1 MIGQVF
7 EGRFHILS
15 VLGKGGAGV
24 VYKAKQTHMDRLV
37 AIKMLMSSMVP
48 NDLSFLR
55 FEQEARAAAALEHA
69 NIITIHDFGRSTT
82 GHAYLVMEYLGGKS
96 LDDLLKL
103 DGRLGPDQFLQVF
116 SQICDGLQHAHKRG
130 IVHRDIKPSNIM
142 LVDKD
147 NAITVAK
154 IVDFGLAKLTAQ
166 ESEQHLTKT
175 GMVMGTPLFMSPEQC
190 RGAELDYRSDVYS
203 LGCVM
208 YAALTGQV
216 PLKGDS
222 TLNTLYKHMAESP
235 QPFCVTAPELNLP
248 PALEQVILKALE
260 KDPKCRQQSMSE
272 LRNEI
277 SDAIYTR
284 NLASKSADG
293 GTAKMKDTE
302 SLGTQT
308 VQKSVGE
315 ELSTTIDISRQAK
328 DRASITAPRPEP
340 VGSGQTFANK
350 TATRAHS
357 VPLSEKV
364 KSRIDG
370 GPKFI
375 GISLLGAIVVTIG
388 LCLFAWLNLEKT
400 EEKPQLTQNQN
411 GNIKTNALQ
420 NGPHQTTLSTPSNLV
435 AAPSGSNSPSH
446 LVAPIVPA
454 SSSSSHL
461 VSTHTAPGVVNSVTP
476 SADPTSTTRVTLTPK
491 HTALDN
497 SLTRQSPPH
506 KSPQLIRKEIL
517 DRALE
522 DKRQATKEL
531 QEAHYSVALSLLGKC
546 LSGEQSVYGSG
557 DPRLFPTYARILGC
571 LLVSKNE
578 SQIKPYLEA
587 ALEIFSKRGK
597 QVVPIVDQME
607 NPLSVWKPMAR
618 SSRAVARQSTGA
630 NMDLFNTW
638 SADFYALALKAWQG
652 STNDPEYKKLAAERT
667 ELAIERRLKSGPL
680 RQAVEQIKSGPLS
693 RAPHAR
699 SKHRHLGRGIREF

>member
-7 EGRFHILS
+7 EGRFQILS

-37 AIKMLMSSMVP
+37 AIKMLMSSLVP

-69 NIITIHDFGRSTT
+69 NIITIHDFGRSAA

-103 DGRLGPDQFLQVF
+103 EGRLGPDQFLQVF

-142 LVDKD
+142 LVNKD

-222 TLNTLYKHMAESP
+222 TLNTLYKHMAEAP

-260 KDPKCRQQSMSE
+260 KDPNCRQQSMSE
-272 LRNEI
+272 LRNEM

-293 GTAKMKDTE
+293 GTAKIKGTE
-302 SLGTQT
+302 SLGKQR
-308 VQKSVGE
+308 SVGE
-315 ELSTTIDISRQAK
+315 ELSTTIDISHQAK
-328 DRASITAPRPEP
+328 DIGSITPPRHAPVET
-340 VGSGQTFANK
+340 GQTFANK
-350 TATRAHS
+350 TATRAHF
-357 VPLSEKV
+357 PLSENV
-364 KSRIDG
+364 KSRTDD
-370 GPKFI
+370 GPKFL
-375 GISLLGAIVVTIG
+375 GISLLGAIVVTAG
-388 LCLFAWLNLEKT
+388 LCLFAWLNLKKT

-411 GNIKTNALQ
+411 GNIRANALQ
-420 NGPHQTTLSTPSNLV
+420 NGPHPTTLITPSTIV
-435 AAPSGSNSPSH
+435 AAT
-446 LVAPIVPA
+446 VPA
-454 SSSSSHL
+454 NSSSSHI
-461 VSTHTAPGVVNSVTP
+461 VSTNRAPGVVDSVTP
-476 SADPTSTTRVTLTPK
+476 SADPISTTKANLTPK
-491 HTALDN
+491 HTALDS
-497 SLTRQSPPH
+497 SLTRHSPPH

-522 DKRQATKEL
+522 DKRQAAKEL
-531 QEAHYSVALSLLGKC
+531 QEAHYSVALSLLRKC
-546 LSGEQSVYGSG
+546 LSSEQSVYGSG
-557 DPRLFPTYARILGC
+557 DPLLFPTYARILGC

-587 ALEIFSKRGK
+587 ACEIFSKRGR
-597 QVVPIVDQME
+597 QVVPLVNQME

-630 NMDLFNTW
+630 YVDLFNGY
-638 SADFYALALKAWQG
+638 SADFFELALKAWEG

-680 RQAVEQIKSGPLS
+680 RQVVEHFKADPLS
-693 RAPHAR
+693 RAPQAR
-699 SKHRHLGRGIREF
+699 PKHRRLGRGIREY